1 MYYPLLPFLRN
12 KTVVFVLFLT
22 CLFIIPLSTIGQTD
36 TTIYHLTVK
45 QEMVNKTGREITGM
59 TLNGSI
65 AVPVLQFTEGDYAV
79 IIPGLDSVVGQIL
92 TNFSYH
98 PDLAVSVKDNQ
109 IR

>member
-59 TLNGSI
+59 TINGSI
-65 AVPVLQFTEGDYAV
+65 AGPVLQFTEGDYAV
-79 IIPGLDSVVGQIL
+79 IIPGLDSVVA
-92 TNFSYH
+92 SR
-98 PDLAVSVKDNQ
+98 PDSDKFLLSSGPGS
-109 IR
+109 IC